1 MVVGEKKPE
10 LQFCFWLMNCAALTL
25 NHLQSCPGRHCRIT
39 VAAQPSAF
47 WLALNR
53 KRPSCPDSQLYLN
66 GQVDVF
72 GGYTVNVSN
81 RCRGGRWL
89 LRIQAVPLALRAKKR
104 RPCVCWILWNQSCW
118 DHKWR
123 AFVLV
128 VTASGESRKERLSM
142 LTNLKQRKA
151 AEISPSSV
159 TPVGAN
165 ALWHGWWVRACA
177 HGGTSTDG
185 TLLQSCC
192 LEWN

>member
-1 MVVGEKKPE
+1 
-10 LQFCFWLMNCAALTL
+10 MNCAALTL

-66 GQVDVF
+66 GQVGVF

-118 DHKWR
+118 DHKWW

-128 VTASGESRKERLSM
+128 VTASGESRTERLSM

-159 TPVGAN
+159 TPVGARCPVTWLMGESLC
-165 ALWHGWWVRACA
+165 ARWYIHGWHVIAVVLPRVELTAA
-177 HGGTSTDG
+177 ETSHW
-185 TLLQSCC
+185 C
-192 LEWN
+192 